1 MLPSIGLVDAMRVSP
16 DTYHPA
22 DTEDEKR
29 QLRGRTCVVARSW
42 QHGRFWVNDADC
54 LVARPSFAARREW
67 AEVIEQFG
75 GLRSA
80 SDRIADL
87 DSWGM

>member
-1 MLPSIGLVDAMRVSP
+1 M
-16 DTYHPA
+16 
-22 DTEDEKR
+22 
-29 QLRGRTCVVARSW
+29 ARAW

-67 AEVIEQFG
+67 AQIIERYG

-87 DSWGM
+87 DDWGMETTRRLLATAPPPTPFPPGP